1 MNRQD
6 GFSAVELLITL
17 FIAAIFLAAGY
28 MLFSAIMRDAAAAR
42 QQAQASNIAYDY
54 TERHAATADNP
65 CAASTPLNDFVLN
78 STPQGLQNVRLTVR
92 ITCPYSST
100 PTISKISTTVR
111 YGSNP
116 VKEAYHAVYAAP

>member
-28 MLFSAIMRDAAAAR
+28 MLFSAIMRDTAAAR
-42 QQAQASNIAYDY
+42 QQSQASNIAYDY
-54 TERHAATADNP
+54 TQRHAATVTNP
-65 CAASTPLNDFVLN
+65 CTASTPLNDFVLE
-78 STPQGLQNVRLTVR
+78 STPQGLQNVQLTVR
-92 ITCPYSST
+92 ITCPYSSI
-100 PTISKISTTVR
+100 PTISKVSTTIK

-116 VKEAYHAVYAAP
+116 TKESYHAVYASR